1 MSLLINKNRI
11 LVNKKTGG
19 ESIESPITY
28 HEYDLD
34 RWERPTDWV
43 QMDLLP
49 NYSILDNYTGAS
61 VAYSLRRVRTA
72 YTGPAIKV
80 RRSSDNQEMDIFFN
94 SGGDLDTSTLLSF
107 VGGGS
112 GFVTRWY
119 DQSGNN
125 DYAYNDTASTQPRI
139 VIGGVVTTSGNRPAI
154 YWDNSRPDVLIINTK
169 VWSGV
174 NAIRSSFVNM
184 KWVTGTGNTPI
195 FGQTSDAN
203 FHPDTTGNNLIL
215 SEAYASN
222 DIKYGALYL
231 NGVSKT
237 LNQFSKNI
245 NTNQVISIIQL
256 SQIGYLNLLG
266 NDRGYAA
273 PDGYFK
279 GYYSEII
286 IYPTD
291 QSSNRTQIESN
302 MNDYYSIYNDPLSEK
317 EVVKIL
323 YGVYEQGP
331 NFITIQASGT
341 YSVDWGDGTT
351 QSVSSGQSVR
361 KEYFWGNLLDENI
374 TSDNFKQC
382 VITIKP
388 LIPGTLTSLSLYQKH
403 NYRHDYSSVNVFEI
417 KMRAPNLTSLTLQ
430 NPSISQYDKIRNFEF
445 LGTHSITNMSS
456 LLRYCYSLKHV
467 KLDMSGVTNAYCMFN
482 NCHRLTDVD
491 IVNLESVTNM
501 DNMFS
506 SCYSLKELPD
516 INANSCLNM
525 QQMFSTCRSMVESPI
540 IRNSS
545 NVTTTF
551 QMFINC
557 DILNKVNLFDTSSVT
572 NMISMFHRCYILKKI
587 PLFNTQSVTDMNNMF
602 SYCYKL
608 RDVPKFNTSNVTD
621 MNNMFRDCSELVND
635 SSKRGLPLFDTSKVT
650 NMLEMF
656 QSCGKLK
663 TIPHFNTS
671 SVTNM
676 IRMFNG
682 CSNLNNLP
690 LIDTSSVTDM
700 QEMFQYCYE
709 LETTPLF
716 NTQNVTNMSYMFRYC
731 YRLKQVPLYNTQ
743 NVTNM
748 REMFACQQYSP
759 GSLVYYPPFNTQN
772 VTNMQEMFYSQ
783 QQLLN
788 FTPLNMNKVTD
799 IESMFQYCYKLYIV
813 GDLYMPLVTDCKYVF
828 WDCFNLRTIGNIYMP
843 NVSTMEYMFTSCYRL
858 VKIQSITTGTSL
870 SNLLYTFH
878 GCGRLKE
885 VPLFNTVNVTNFQNT
900 FRSTGLITIPL
911 FNMASGTNF
920 TQTFSACRNL
930 KHIPNINTQS
940 GTNFTDMFSD
950 SYDLETVPVI
960 RLDGFNQYLNSM
972 FYQCRNLTAVTFS
985 NINQSSYIRANRTFE
1000 GCYKLKSVSMPNAVI
1015 GTAYRMFTN
1024 CHRLE
1029 TIGTFSL
1036 VSNDDDL
1043 GYQEM
1048 FSSCYKLNNIKDL
1061 VVLNKSQRFS
1071 WMFSS
1076 CHSLTETP
1084 YFDMSN
1090 AKSNDRQNN
1099 MFDGCYSLMK
1109 INATGSK
1116 YDLNISRCNLKYE
1129 NLSYFLNGLSVS
1141 SVEPRYTIKMFE
1153 NPGLAEMISIHKR
1166 KIVYDKGYTFSSH
1179 SGTGYEA
1186 YNWYD
1191 LRSYNQVNDTMS
1203 YSGNGSTLYDISGYS
1218 FTIDNPNNSL
1228 SNGTLINSPTYN
1240 GDNLQFNGV
1249 NQTITFGTQ
1258 STRLTEGTI
1267 FAVFE
1272 LTDNPP
1278 INGTWSIMGRYGST
1292 SSNYFLDFNNGRLRF
1307 GFTQVNFPSN
1317 GLNTL
1322 RHRTLSVTF
1331 SVGVR
1336 YFVAAAYDNTNR
1348 TRIWINGVLQPNS
1361 VNYSQNQSTD
1371 YYGWGM
1377 YMYDDPKNVLSVGG
1391 DYYNSRNYSKI
1402 KFYSMGVQG
1411 RSLDDRHIEE
1421 YYSFYK
1427 RQGVI

>member
-43 QMDLLP
+43 QMDSP
-49 NYSILDNYTGAS
+49 G
-61 VAYSLRRVRTA
+61 
-72 YTGPAIKV
+72 
-80 RRSSDNQEMDIFFN
+80 
-94 SGGDLDTSTLLSF
+94 
-107 VGGGS
+107 VG
-112 GFVTRWY
+112 
-119 DQSGNN
+119 
-125 DYAYNDTASTQPRI
+125 
-139 VIGGVVTTSGNRPAI
+139 
-154 YWDNSRPDVLIINTK
+154 
-169 VWSGV
+169 
-174 NAIRSSFVNM
+174 
-184 KWVTGTGNTPI
+184 
-195 FGQTSDAN
+195 
-203 FHPDTTGNNLIL
+203 
-215 SEAYASN
+215 E
-222 DIKYGALYL
+222 
-231 NGVSKT
+231 
-237 LNQFSKNI
+237 
-245 NTNQVISIIQL
+245 
-256 SQIGYLNLLG
+256 
-266 NDRGYAA
+266 
-273 PDGYFK
+273 
-279 GYYSEII
+279 
-286 IYPTD
+286 
-291 QSSNRTQIESN
+291 
-302 MNDYYSIYNDPLSEK
+302 

-361 KEYFWGNLLDENI
+361 KEYFWRNLLDENI

-388 LIPGTLTSLSLYQKH
+388 TVPGTLTSLSLYQKH
-403 NYRHDYSSVNVFEI
+403 NYRHNYSNVNVFEI
-417 KMRAPNLTSLTLQ
+417 KMRAPYMTSLE
-430 NPSISQYDKIRNFEF
+430 ISNDNIAQYDQLRSFEF
-445 LGTHSITNMSS
+445 EGGHSITNLKS
-456 LLRYCYSLKHV
+456 LLRHCHSLKRF
-467 KLDMSGVTNAYCMFN
+467 KMDITGVTNTSLMFN
-482 NCHRLTDVD
+482 SCRRLTDVD
-491 IVNLESVTNM
+491 ITNLNSVTDM
-501 DNMFS
+501 SNMFS
-506 SCYSLKELPD
+506 GCYSLKELPT

-525 QQMFSTCRSMVESPI
+525 QEMFDGCHSMVESPI
-540 IRNSS
+540 IKNSS

-557 DILNKVNLFDTSSVT
+557 HILNKVNLFDTSSVT

-602 SYCYKL
+602 SYCHKL
-608 RDVPKFNTSNVTD
+608 RDVPQFNTSNVTN
-621 MNNMFRDCSELVND
+621 MNNMFRDCYELVND

-960 RLDGFNQYLNSM
+960 RLDGFKPSVYQYLNSM
-972 FYQCRNLTAVTFS
+972 FYRCRNLTAVTFS
-985 NINQSSYIRANRTFE
+985 NITQSSYIRTNNTFE

-1361 VNYSQNQSTD
+1361 VNYSQNQSTGD
-1371 YYGWGM
+1371 YWWGM

-1402 KFYSMGVQG
+1402 KFYSMCVQG
-1411 RSLDDRHIEE
+1411 RSLEDRHIEE

-1427 RQGVI
+1427 RQSVI

>member
-43 QMDLLP
+43 QMDSP
-49 NYSILDNYTGAS
+49 S
-61 VAYSLRRVRTA
+61 V
-72 YTGPAIKV
+72 G
-80 RRSSDNQEMDIFFN
+80 E
-94 SGGDLDTSTLLSF
+94 
-107 VGGGS
+107 
-112 GFVTRWY
+112 
-119 DQSGNN
+119 
-125 DYAYNDTASTQPRI
+125 
-139 VIGGVVTTSGNRPAI
+139 
-154 YWDNSRPDVLIINTK
+154 
-169 VWSGV
+169 
-174 NAIRSSFVNM
+174 
-184 KWVTGTGNTPI
+184 
-195 FGQTSDAN
+195 
-203 FHPDTTGNNLIL
+203 
-215 SEAYASN
+215 
-222 DIKYGALYL
+222 
-231 NGVSKT
+231 
-237 LNQFSKNI
+237 
-245 NTNQVISIIQL
+245 
-256 SQIGYLNLLG
+256 
-266 NDRGYAA
+266 
-273 PDGYFK
+273 
-279 GYYSEII
+279 
-286 IYPTD
+286 
-291 QSSNRTQIESN
+291 
-302 MNDYYSIYNDPLSEK
+302 

-388 LIPGTLTSLSLYQKH
+388 IVPGTLTSLSLYQKH
-403 NYRHDYSSVNVFEI
+403 NYRHNYSNVNVFEI
-417 KMRAPNLTSLTLQ
+417 KMRAPYMTSLE
-430 NPSISQYDKIRNFEF
+430 ISNDNIAQYDQLRSFEF
-445 LGTHSITNMSS
+445 EGGHSITNLKS
-456 LLRYCYSLKHV
+456 LLRHCHSLKRF
-467 KLDMSGVTNAYCMFN
+467 KMDITGVTNTSLMFN
-482 NCHRLTDVD
+482 SCRRLTDVD
-491 IVNLESVTNM
+491 ITNLNSVTDM
-501 DNMFS
+501 SNMFS
-506 SCYSLKELPD
+506 GCYSLKELPT

-525 QQMFSTCRSMVESPI
+525 QEMFDGCHSMVESPI
-540 IRNSS
+540 IKNSS

-557 DILNKVNLFDTSSVT
+557 HILNKVNLFDTSSVT
-572 NMISMFHRCYILKKI
+572 NMISMFHKCYILKKI

-602 SYCYKL
+602 SYCHKL
-608 RDVPKFNTSNVTD
+608 RDVPKFNTSNVTN
-621 MNNMFRDCSELVND
+621 MQEMFRYCYELVND
-635 SSKRGLPLFDTSKVT
+635 SSKRGLPIFDTSKVI
-650 NMLEMF
+650 NMSYMF
-656 QSCGKLK
+656 NDCGKLK
-663 TIPHFNTS
+663 TIPHLNTS
-671 SVTNM
+671 KVTNM
-676 IRMFNG
+676 SYMFHG

-690 LIDTSSVTDM
+690 LIDTSSVTNM
-700 QEMFQYCYE
+700 LSMFSYCYE

-716 NTQNVTNMSYMFRYC
+716 NTQNVTNMSYMFSYC

-748 REMFACQQYSP
+748 REMFRCEQHSP
-759 GSLVYYPPFNTQN
+759 GSLIYYPPFNTQN
-772 VTNMQEMFYSQ
+772 VTNMRLMFYSQ
-783 QQLLN
+783 AQLVN
-788 FTPLNMNKVTD
+788 FTPLNMSNVFD
-799 IESMFQYCYKLYIV
+799 VSQMFHNCHKLYSV
-813 GDLYMPLVTDCKYVF
+813 GDLYMPLVRNRYDGGDEEGCEYMF
-828 WDCFNLRTIGNIYMP
+828 WDCYNLRTIGNIYIPLAPSMA
-843 NVSTMEYMFTSCYRL
+843 YMFTSCSKL
-858 VKIQSITTGTSL
+858 VKIESITTGTSL
-870 SNLLYTFH
+870 SSLLYTFH

-911 FNMASGTNF
+911 FNMGSGTKF
-920 TQTFSACRNL
+920 IETFAYSRNL
-930 KHIPNINTQS
+930 KYIPNINTQS
-940 GTNFTDMFSD
+940 GTNFTDMFRD
-950 SYDLETVPVI
+950 CYDLETVPVI
-960 RLDGFNQYLNSM
+960 RLNGFNSSVNQYLNTM

-985 NINQSSYIRANRTFE
+985 NITQSSYIYADNTFE
-1000 GCYKLKSVSMPNAVI
+1000 GCYRLKSVSMPNASI
-1015 GTAYRMFTN
+1015 GSAYRMFTN
-1024 CHRLE
+1024 CHKLE
-1029 TIGTFSL
+1029 RVGTFSL
-1036 VSNDDDL
+1036 VSTDESN
-1043 GYQEM
+1043 GYESM
-1048 FSSCYKLNNIKDL
+1048 FHNCYKLNNIKDI
-1061 VVLNKSQRFS
+1061 VVLNKSQRFA
-1071 WMFSS
+1071 WMFTG
-1076 CHSLTETP
+1076 CLSLTETP

-1090 AKSNDRQNN
+1090 CKNDGRQVN
-1099 MFDGCYSLMK
+1099 MFDSCHSLMK

-1116 YDLNISRCNLKYE
+1116 YNINISRCNLKYE

-1141 SVEPRYTIKMFE
+1141 SNNPRYVVSMFD

-1361 VNYSQNQSTD
+1361 VNYSQNQSTGD
-1371 YYGWGM
+1371 YWWGM

-1411 RSLDDRHIEE
+1411 RSLEDRHIEE